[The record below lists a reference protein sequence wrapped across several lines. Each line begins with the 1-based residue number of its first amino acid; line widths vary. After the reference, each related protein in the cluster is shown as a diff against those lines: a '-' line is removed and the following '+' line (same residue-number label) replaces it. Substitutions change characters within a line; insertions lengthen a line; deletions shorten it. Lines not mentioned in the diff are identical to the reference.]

1 MGCILDETISGS
13 MGHKLISKVNA
24 RQKLLHKKKR
34 IFNSKLGRLLRN
46 ALIESH
52 FGYAYSA

>member
-24 RQKLLHKKKR
+24 RQKLLHKK
-34 IFNSKLGRLLRN
+34 NEYLTPNLV
-46 ALIESH
+46 
-52 FGYAYSA
+52 AYFATP